1 MNHKIHEVYQNS
13 LADLLAKW
21 QQRRSRALSPDLPD
35 LVDAALMLLNLNLDP
50 LAELLDS
57 LYSDNSRGRPRY
69 DPTAMLRGLLLM
81 TMLHP
86 FLQPIAECSAISN
99 MGPIVYIRSDQDPRF
114 YPPIP
119 RDSARFKQIMNPRS
133 GCERSNSTKKTVHHP
148 GDRPC
153 RSATHYLFRLHLV
166 SIVEHAKAW
175 VAEDRKLVGDDL
187 VKLCELAIKQYAK
200 T

>member
-1 MNHKIHEVYQNS
+1 
-13 LADLLAKW
+13 
-21 QQRRSRALSPDLPD
+21 
-35 LVDAALMLLNLNLDP
+35 
-50 LAELLDS
+50 
-57 LYSDNSRGRPRY
+57 
-69 DPTAMLRGLLLM
+69 
-81 TMLHP
+81 
-86 FLQPIAECSAISN
+86 
-99 MGPIVYIRSDQDPRF
+99 
-114 YPPIP
+114 
-119 RDSARFKQIMNPRS
+119 MNPRS